1 MKLDLIVKNVIVV
14 RPNKT
19 FIELL
24 DLRIKDGRFTKI
36 VPKIDESE
44 ALEGFDGKIFSVFLD
59 WWMPIYIQEFIPLW
73 VKMPL
78 LKVKLPSWRC
88 NL

>member
-59 WWMPIYIQEFIPLW
+59 WWMPIYTQEFIPLC

>member
-19 FIELL
+19 FVELL

-44 ALEGFDGKIFSVFLD
+44 ALEGFL
-59 WWMPIYIQEFIPLW
+59 
-73 VKMPL
+73 
-78 LKVKLPSWRC
+78 R
-88 NL
+88 